1 MGKEVYVVQSKV
13 KALGKKKKCRMSG
26 DAIGALSAV
35 VEATVTKAA
44 ERAKANRRQTIKAS
58 DI

>member
-1 MGKEVYVVQSKV
+1 MAEVYIVQSKI
-13 KALGKKKKCRMSG
+13 KALAKKKKMRFSG
-26 DAIGALSAV
+26 DAVGALSKC

-44 ERAKANRRQTIKAS
+44 ERAKANKRLTIKAQ